1 MFDLASPK
9 VLTPA
14 LLFAILSPGVLLQL
28 PEKIPFVNP
37 GAFATMQTSQ
47 MAVLFH
53 ALVFLIVYKLIAKV
67 RGIVLKP
74 ADLIVPA
81 FLFVLLSPGL
91 LLTIPPAAK
100 GLFRSGETGMVPV
113 LVHMVVFMVVFASLR
128 VKFPQV
134 Y

>member
-28 PEKIPFVNP
+28 PEKIPFLNP
-37 GAFATMQTSQ
+37 GAFATMQTSK
-47 MAVLFH
+47 MSVLFH
-53 ALVFLIVYKLIAKV
+53 ALVFLILYKLISKV
-67 RGIVLKP
+67 SGFVLKP
-74 ADLIVPA
+74 ADLIVPLV
-81 FLFVLLSPGL
+81 LFVLLSPGM
-91 LLTIPPAAK
+91 LLTLPPVGK
-100 GLFRSGETGMVPV
+100 GLFMSGETGIAPV
-113 LVHMVVFMVVFASLR
+113 LVHTFVFVLVFATLR